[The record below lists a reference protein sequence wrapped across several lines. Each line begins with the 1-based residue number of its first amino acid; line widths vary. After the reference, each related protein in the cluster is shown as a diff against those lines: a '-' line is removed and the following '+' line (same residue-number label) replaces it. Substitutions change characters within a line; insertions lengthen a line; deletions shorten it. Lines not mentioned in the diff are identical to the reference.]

1 MHKTRLEGPIRD
13 YLQILGASKEDLQ
26 DTCNS
31 VRKNYKDLG

>member
-26 DTCNS
+26 RNS